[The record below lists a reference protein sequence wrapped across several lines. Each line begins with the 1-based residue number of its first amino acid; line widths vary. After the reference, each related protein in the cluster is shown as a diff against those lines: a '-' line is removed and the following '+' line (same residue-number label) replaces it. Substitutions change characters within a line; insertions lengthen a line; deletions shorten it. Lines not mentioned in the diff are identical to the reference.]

1 MKPLVSSDTDVI
13 LDAILAERRVEL
25 AHEGHRLFDLRRYN
39 KTAAFLGISESFRN
53 LWPIP
58 QREVLTS
65 GGIIAQN
72 DKY

>member
-1 MKPLVSSDTDVI
+1 VADLVT
-13 LDAILAERRVEL
+13 AIQQERRIEL
-25 AHEGHRLFDLRRYN
+25 AHEGHRWFDFRRYN
-39 KTAAFLGISESFRN
+39 NYSTIGVAESFRS

-72 DKY
+72 SGY